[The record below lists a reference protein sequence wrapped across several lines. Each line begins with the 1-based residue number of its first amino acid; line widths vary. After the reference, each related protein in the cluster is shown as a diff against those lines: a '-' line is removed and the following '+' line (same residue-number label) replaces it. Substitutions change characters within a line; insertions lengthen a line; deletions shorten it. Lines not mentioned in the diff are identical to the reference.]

1 MNRIGGSAR
10 VRDELTQALAEGRG
24 VTAKVRWMSR
34 PDDDGRNRWIHC
46 TPLMGSNGQIGV
58 WMLVIVDDEQEDLK
72 RSRQAPPVPSNMQ
85 NAHAM
90 SDVPGSAIT
99 SQTAWP
105 PKSDAQMTTT
115 SGWGEPN
122 GIPERRTNPSDWTL
136 AALRREGPNDST
148 DVDEEENEGYQTLEE
163 RLATRR
169 RLEAERMYD
178 QPGSATPLR
187 RTYKSLSPYP
197 FSLDD

>member
-24 VTAKVRWMSR
+24 VTAKVRWLSR

-46 TPLMGSNGQIGV
+46 TPLMGNNGQIGV
-58 WMLVIVDDEQEDLK
+58 WMLVVVDADQEDSK
-72 RSRQAPPVPSNMQ
+72 RPRQAPPVPSGMK
-85 NAHAM
+85 NANALPPLAGDVAVQAWQ
-90 SDVPGSAIT
+90 SDSDFKIAPT
-99 SQTAWP
+99 S
-105 PKSDAQMTTT
+105 S
-115 SGWGEPN
+115 WGEPN
-122 GIPERRTNPSDWTL
+122 STAELRTKASDWTL
-136 AALRREGPNDST
+136 AALRREGTNDNT
-148 DVDEEENEGYQTLEE
+148 DAEEEEEGYQTLEE

-178 QPGSATPLR
+178 QPGSAIPLR

>member
-1 MNRIGGSAR
+1 

-24 VTAKVRWMSR
+24 VTAKVRWLSR

-46 TPLMGSNGQIGV
+46 TPLIGSNGQIGV
-58 WMLVIVDDEQEDLK
+58 WMLVVVDDEQEDLK
-72 RSRQAPPVPSNMQ
+72 RTRQAPPVPSNMK
-85 NAHAM
+85 NTHA
-90 SDVPGSAIT
+90 I
-99 SQTAWP
+99 
-105 PKSDAQMTTT
+105 SDAAGTVGTGQAVWPSNFDTEMAAI

-122 GIPERRTNPSDWTL
+122 GVGERRTKASDWTL
-136 AALRREGPNDST
+136 ATLRREGTNNNT
-148 DVDEEENEGYQTLEE
+148 DDEEDEEYQTLEE

-178 QPGSATPLR
+178 QPGSAIPLR

>member
-24 VTAKVRWMSR
+24 VTAKVRWLSR

-58 WMLVIVDDEQEDLK
+58 WMLVVVDDEQEDLK
-72 RSRQAPPVPSNMQ
+72 RTRQAPPVPSNMK
-85 NAHAM
+85 NAHAI
-90 SDVPGSAIT
+90 SDAAGIVGTGQA
-99 SQTAWP
+99 AWP
-105 PKSDAQMTTT
+105 SNFDTEMAAI

-122 GIPERRTNPSDWTL
+122 GVGERRTKASDWNL
-136 AALRREGPNDST
+136 ATLRREST
-148 DVDEEENEGYQTLEE
+148 NNHTDDEEDEEGYQTLEE

-178 QPGSATPLR
+178 QPGSAIPLR